1 MLKVQASQFI
11 LPKEENTTGDDAC
24 DYAILDKSL
33 LVAVLCDGVGSA
45 KKGGAAARQSVK
57 FFIDHFK
64 TRPKN
69 WDITQSLTLFTQH
82 INRLLFKE
90 SMTQY
95 EQIELLTTLCVAV
108 IEGNT
113 LYTMNLGDSRIYLLD
128 KNKELRQLSE
138 DHIMDEDNLSH
149 VLTQACGLSEHVE
162 PVITTI
168 EIEKG
173 DTLILCSDGL
183 TGLMSDENIK
193 QEVLKGVGSS
203 LIVQH
208 AAKDHKDNE
217 RDDISMQIFRV
228 EELDEM
234 HALKNLELLI
244 PQTLNKGDIFDGY
257 ELTESLMD
265 HGRIWKVRKDNEVFV
280 MKFPLATAIEDPISL
295 EEFVKE
301 AWYAKQVT
309 HKAFGDAWVPENR
322 SARYYLMELIE
333 GINLTE
339 YLKNRPITVD
349 SAIALAKFLHKA
361 EAHLLHL
368 GLVHGDIKPE
378 NIIVYKKEDEVG
390 VDFKMVDF
398 GSVVEVFEVNSRA
411 GTPSYLA
418 PERFKGQAINESTE
432 IFSIGVTLYW
442 ALTGKF
448 PYGEIEPFQTPNF
461 KQAKLPSVYNKNIPH
476 WLESI
481 IMRSIAPDSQDRYA
495 HYSEFFY
502 ELKSPDKVK
511 PYYLKDSSF
520 IEREPLLFYKIGFFI
535 LLVSNA
541 VTFVYFNL

>member
-1 MLKVQASQFI
+1 MLKVHSSQFI
-11 LPKEENTTGDDAC
+11 LPKEKNTSGDDAC
-24 DYAILDKSL
+24 DFTVLDNSV

-45 KKGGAAARQSVK
+45 RKGGAAARQSVK

-108 IEGNT
+108 IEGDT

-128 KNKELRQLSE
+128 KDKNLRQLSE
-138 DHIMDEDNLSH
+138 DHTMDEDNLSH
-149 VLTQACGLSEHVE
+149 VLTQACGLTDHVE
-162 PVITTI
+162 PVITSI
-168 EIEKG
+168 SIEKG
-173 DTLILCSDGL
+173 DTLVLCSDGL
-183 TGLMSDENIK
+183 TALMSDEEIK
-193 QEVLKGVGSS
+193 TSLLKGFGPK
-203 LIVQH
+203 LIIQG
-208 AAKDHKDNE
+208 AAKGHKDNE
-217 RDDISMQIFRV
+217 RDDISMQIFRI
-228 EELDEM
+228 EELDERY
-234 HALKNLELLI
+234 AIKNLPLLI
-244 PQTLNKGDIFDGY
+244 PQTLQAGDVFDGY
-257 ELTESLMD
+257 ELKSSMME
-265 HGRIWKVRKDNEVFV
+265 HGRIWKVEKEGKTFV
-280 MKFPLATAIEDPISL
+280 MKFPLASAVEDPIAL

-309 HKAFGDAWVPENR
+309 HKAFGHAWVPEDR
-322 SARYYLMELIE
+322 SARYYLMDLVE
-333 GINLTE
+333 GINLAE
-339 YLKNRPITVD
+339 YLKNRPLTVD
-349 SAIALAKFLHKA
+349 SALALAKFLHKA

-378 NIIVYKKEDEVG
+378 NIIVYNKEGEVG

-418 PERFKGQAINESTE
+418 PERFAGGAINESTE

-442 ALTGKF
+442 ALTGKY
-448 PYGEIEPFQTPNF
+448 PYGEIEPFQTPTF
-461 KQAKLPSVYNKNIPH
+461 KQAKSADSFNKNIPE
-476 WLESI
+476 WLNSI
-481 IMRSIAPDSQDRYA
+481 IMRAIAIDPQERYA

-502 ELKSPDKVK
+502 ELKAPEKVK
-511 PYYLKDSSF
+511 PYYPKDLTF

-535 LLVSNA
+535 LLVTNA
-541 VTFVYFNL
+541 ITFVYYN

>member
-1 MLKVQASQFI
+1 MLKVQSSQYI
-11 LPKEENTTGDDAC
+11 LPKAKDISGDDAC
-24 DYAILDKSL
+24 DFVVLDKSI
-33 LVAVLCDGVGSA
+33 LVSVLCDGVGSA
-45 KKGGAAARQSVK
+45 RKGGAAARQSVK
-57 FFIDHFK
+57 FFLDHFK

-69 WDITQSLTLFTQH
+69 WDVTQSLTLFTQH

-95 EQIELLTTLCVAV
+95 EQIELLTTLCIAV
-108 IEGNT
+108 IEGDT

-128 KNKELRQLSE
+128 KDKELRQLSE

-149 VLTQACGLSEHVE
+149 VLTQACGLSDHVE
-162 PVITTI
+162 PVITSI
-168 EIEKG
+168 GIEKG

-183 TGLMSDENIK
+183 TSLMSDEEIK
-193 QEVLKGVGSS
+193 EEVIKGLGAK
-203 LIVQH
+203 LIVH
-208 AAKDHKDNE
+208 NAAKGHKDNE
-217 RDDISMQIFRV
+217 RDDISLQIFRV

-234 HALKNLELLI
+234 YAIMNQDLPI
-244 PQTLNKGDIFDGY
+244 PQTLKKGDIIDGY
-257 ELTESLMD
+257 ELISSMME
-265 HGRIWKVRKDNEVFV
+265 HGRIWKVQKEDKTFV
-280 MKFPLATAIEDPISL
+280 MKFPMFTTEDDPIAL

-309 HKAFGDAWVPENR
+309 HKAFGHAWVPEVR
-322 SARYYLMELIE
+322 SARYYLMDLIE
-333 GINLTE
+333 GINLAE
-339 YLKNRPITVD
+339 YVKNRPITID

-378 NIIVYKKEDEVG
+378 NIIVYNKEGEVG

-398 GSVVEVFEVNSRA
+398 GSVVEVFALNSRA

-418 PERFKGQAINESTE
+418 PERFSGSAINESTE

-442 ALTGKF
+442 ALTGRF
-448 PYGEIEPFQTPNF
+448 PYGEIEPFQTPTF
-461 KQAKLPSVYNKNIPH
+461 KQAKLPSTYNKNIPH

-481 IMRSIAPDSQDRYA
+481 VMRSISPEVQGRYE

-502 ELKSPDKVK
+502 ELKSPEKVK
-511 PYYLKDSSF
+511 PYYAQDSSF
-520 IEREPLLFYKIGFFI
+520 IEREPLLFYKIGFFV
-535 LLVSNA
+535 LLLSN
-541 VTFVYFNL
+541 VISFVYFNS

>member
-1 MLKVQASQFI
+1 MLKVQSSQFI
-11 LPKEENTTGDDAC
+11 LPKEKDTSGDDAC
-24 DYAILDKSL
+24 DFTILDNSV

-45 KKGGAAARQSVK
+45 RKGGAAARQSVK

-108 IEGNT
+108 VEGDT

-128 KNKELRQLSE
+128 KEQNLKQLSE

-149 VLTQACGLSEHVE
+149 VLTQACGLTDHVE
-162 PVITTI
+162 PVITSIT
-168 EIEKG
+168 IEKG
-173 DTLILCSDGL
+173 DMLILCSDGL
-183 TGLMSDENIK
+183 TALMSDKEIK
-193 QEVLKGVGSS
+193 EALVKGFGPK
-203 LIVQH
+203 LIIQS
-208 AAKDHKDNE
+208 AAKGHKDNE
-217 RDDISMQIFRV
+217 RDDISMQIFRL
-228 EELDEM
+228 EELDER
-234 HALKNLELLI
+234 HAIKNLDLLI
-244 PQTLNKGDIFDGY
+244 PQTLKIGDTFDGY
-257 ELTESLMD
+257 ELKSSMME
-265 HGRIWKVRKDNEVFV
+265 HGRIWKVEKEGKTFV
-280 MKFPLATAIEDPISL
+280 MKFPLATAIDDPIAL

-301 AWYAKQVT
+301 AWYAKQVS
-309 HKAFGDAWVPENR
+309 HKAFGNAWVPEDR
-322 SARYYLMELIE
+322 SARYYLMDLVE
-333 GINLTE
+333 GINLAE
-339 YLKNRPITVD
+339 YVKNRPLTID
-349 SAIALAKFLHKA
+349 SALALAKFLHKA

-378 NIIVYKKEDEVG
+378 NIIIYNKEGEVG

-418 PERFKGQAINESTE
+418 PERFSGGAINETTE

-448 PYGEIEPFQTPNF
+448 PYGEIEPFQTPSF
-461 KQAKLPSVYNKNIPH
+461 KQAKSALTFNKNIPE
-476 WLESI
+476 WLNSI
-481 IMRSIAPDSQDRYA
+481 IMRSISIDSHERYS

-502 ELKSPDKVK
+502 ELKAPEKVK
-511 PYYLKDSSF
+511 PYYPKDLTF

-535 LLVSNA
+535 LLVTN
-541 VTFVYFNL
+541 VITFVYYN

>member
-1 MLKVQASQFI
+1 MLKVQSSQFI
-11 LPKEENTTGDDAC
+11 LPKAKDIQGDDAC
-24 DYAILDKSL
+24 DFAIIDNNL

-45 KKGGAAARQSVK
+45 QKGGAAARQSVK

-108 IEGNT
+108 VEGDT
-113 LYTMNLGDSRIYLLD
+113 LYTMNLGDSRIYLID
-128 KNKELRQLSE
+128 KNKEIRQLSE
-138 DHIMDEDNLSH
+138 DHTMDEDNLSH

-162 PVITTI
+162 PVITSVSI
-168 EIEKG
+168 DRG
-173 DTLILCSDGL
+173 DTIILCSDGL
-183 TGLMSDENIK
+183 TALMSNDSIEE
-193 QEVLKGVGSS
+193 EVLKGLGSK
-203 LIVQH
+203 LIVQA
-208 AAKDHKDNE
+208 AAKGHKDYD
-217 RDDISMQIFRV
+217 RDDISMQIFRI
-228 EELDEM
+228 EDLDEM
-234 HALKNLELLI
+234 HALKNLDLPI
-244 PQTLNKGDIFDGY
+244 PQTLNAGDSFDGY
-257 ELTESLMD
+257 TLVSSMME
-265 HGRIWKVRKDNEVFV
+265 HGRIWKVEKEGQTYV
-280 MKFPLATAIEDPISL
+280 MKFPMANAVDDSIAL

-309 HKAFGDAWVPENR
+309 HKAFGEAWVPEKR

-349 SAIALAKFLHKA
+349 SAITLAKFLHKA

-378 NIIVYKKEDEVG
+378 NIIVYNKEDEVG

-411 GTPSYLA
+411 GTPSFLA
-418 PERFKGQAINESTE
+418 PERFTGSAINESTE

-442 ALTGKF
+442 ALTRKF

-461 KQAKLPSVYNKNIPH
+461 KQAKLASAYNKNIPH

-481 IMRSIAPDSQDRYA
+481 IMRSIAPDASDRYA

-502 ELKSPDKVK
+502 ELKSPENVK
-511 PYYLKDSSF
+511 PYYKKDSSF

-535 LLVSNA
+535 LLM
-541 VTFVYFNL
+541 TNLISFIYYNS

>member
-1 MLKVQASQFI
+1 MLKIQSSQYI
-11 LPKEENTTGDDAC
+11 LPKEKDTTGDDAC
-24 DYAILDKSL
+24 DFIVLDKNI

-45 KKGGAAARQSVK
+45 RKGGAAARQSVK

-128 KNKELRQLSE
+128 KNKNLRQLSE

-149 VLTQACGLSEHVE
+149 VLTQACGLSDHVE
-162 PVITTI
+162 PVITSI
-168 EIEKG
+168 EVEKG
-173 DTLILCSDGL
+173 DTVILCSDGL
-183 TGLMSDENIK
+183 TALMSDDTIEE
-193 QEVLKGVGSS
+193 EVLKGLGAK
-203 LIVQH
+203 LIVQS
-208 AAKDHKDNE
+208 AAKGHKDNE
-217 RDDISMQIFRV
+217 RDDISMQIFRI

-234 HALKNLELLI
+234 YALKNLDLPI
-244 PQTLNKGDIFDGY
+244 PQTLKKGDTFDGY
-257 ELTESLMD
+257 ELTESLME
-265 HGRIWKVRKDNEVFV
+265 HGRIWKVSKEGKTFV
-280 MKFPLATAIEDPISL
+280 MKFPMTTAEDDPIAL

-309 HKAFGDAWVPENR
+309 HKAFGDAWVPEDR
-322 SARYYLMELIE
+322 SARYYLMELVE
-333 GINLTE
+333 GINLAE
-339 YLKNRPITVD
+339 YVKNRPITID

-418 PERFKGQAINESTE
+418 PERFTGQAINESTE

-461 KQAKLPSVYNKNIPH
+461 KQAKLPSTYNKNIPH
-476 WLESI
+476 WFESI
-481 IMRSIAPDSQDRYA
+481 IMRSIAPESEDRYA

-502 ELKSPDKVK
+502 ELKSPEKVK
-511 PYYLKDSSF
+511 PYYQKDSSF

-535 LLVSNA
+535 LLMTNA
-541 VTFVYFNL
+541 VTFIYFNL

>member
-1 MLKVQASQFI
+1 MLKVQSSQFI
-11 LPKEENTTGDDAC
+11 LPKAKDITGDDAC
-24 DYAILDKSL
+24 DFVIIDKSI

-45 KKGGAAARQSVK
+45 RKGGAAARQSVK

-69 WDITQSLTLFTQH
+69 WDVTQSLTLFTQH

-128 KNKELRQLSE
+128 KEKNLKQLSE
-138 DHIMDEDNLSH
+138 DHIMDEENLSH
-149 VLTQACGLSEHVE
+149 VLVQACGLTDHVD
-162 PVITTI
+162 PVITSI
-168 EIEKG
+168 EVEKG

-183 TGLMSDENIK
+183 TSLMSDDAIEEGI
-193 QEVLKGVGSS
+193 LKGLGSK
-203 LIVQH
+203 LIVQN
-208 AAKDHKDNE
+208 AAKGHKDNE
-217 RDDISMQIFRV
+217 RDDISMQIFRI

-234 HALKNLELLI
+234 HALKNLDLLI
-244 PQTLNKGDIFDGY
+244 PQSLKKGDIFDGY
-257 ELTESLMD
+257 ELTDSLME
-265 HGRIWKVRKDNEVFV
+265 HGRIWKVKKDGKTSV
-280 MKFPLATAIEDPISL
+280 MKFPMASAVEDAIAL

-309 HKAFGDAWVPENR
+309 HKAFGDAWIPENR
-322 SARYYLMELIE
+322 SARYYLMELVE
-333 GINLTE
+333 GIDLAE
-339 YLKNRPITVD
+339 YVKNRPITID

-378 NIIVYKKEDEVG
+378 NIIVYNKEGEVG

-398 GSVVEVFEVNSRA
+398 GSVVEIFEVNSRA

-418 PERFKGQAINESTE
+418 PERFTGQAINETTE

-448 PYGEIEPFQTPNF
+448 PYGEIEPFQSPTF
-461 KQAKLPSVYNKNIPH
+461 RQAKLPSTYNKNIPH
-476 WLESI
+476 WFESV
-481 IMRSIAPDSQDRYA
+481 IMRSIAPDVEDRYA

-502 ELKSPDKVK
+502 
-511 PYYLKDSSF
+511 
-520 IEREPLLFYKIGFFI
+520 
-535 LLVSNA
+535 
-541 VTFVYFNL
+541 

>member
-1 MLKVQASQFI
+1 MLKLQSSQFI
-11 LPKEENTTGDDAC
+11 LPKAKDTTGDDAC
-24 DYAILDKSL
+24 DFAILNNSL

-45 KKGGAAARQSVK
+45 RKGGAAARQSVK

-108 IEGNT
+108 IEGDT
-113 LYTMNLGDSRIYLLD
+113 LYTMNLGDSRVYLLD
-128 KNKELRQLSE
+128 DNRQIKQLTH
-138 DHIMDEDNLSH
+138 DHTMDEEHLSH
-149 VLTQACGLSEHVE
+149 VLTQACGLTDHVE
-162 PVITTI
+162 PLISSTKI
-168 EIEKG
+168 KKG

-183 TGLMSDENIK
+183 TALMNDDEIASQVSRGLTAK
-193 QEVLKGVGSS
+193 
-203 LIVQH
+203 LIVLD
-208 AAKDHKDNE
+208 AAIEHKDNE
-217 RDDISMQIFRV
+217 RDDISMQVFRI
-228 EELDEM
+228 EELDEI
-234 HALKNLELLI
+234 HALKNRDLLI
-244 PQTLNKGDIFDGY
+244 PQTLKAGDTFDGY
-257 ELTESLMD
+257 ELLSSIAE
-265 HGRIWKVRKDNEVFV
+265 HKRIWKVKKESKTFV
-280 MKFPLATAIEDPISL
+280 MKFPMAQAIDDPLAL

-301 AWYAKQVT
+301 AWYAKQVH
-309 HKAFGDAWVPENR
+309 HKAFGEAWVPQER

-333 GINLTE
+333 GINLAE
-339 YLKNRPITVD
+339 YVKNRPITVD

-378 NIIVYKKEDEVG
+378 NIIVYKKEGEVG

-398 GSVVEVFEVNSRA
+398 GSVVEIFSLNSRA

-418 PERFKGQAINESTE
+418 PERFSGHAINEATE
-432 IFSIGVTLYW
+432 IFSIGITLYW
-442 ALTGKF
+442 ALTGRF
-448 PYGEIEPFQTPNF
+448 PYGEIEPFQTPSF
-461 KQAKLPSVYNKNIPH
+461 KQAKLPSLYNKNIPL

-481 IMRSIAPDSQDRYA
+481 VMRAIAIDTKERYA
-495 HYSEFFY
+495 HYSELFY
-502 ELKSPDKVK
+502 ELKSPEKVK
-511 PYYLKDSSF
+511 PYYASNLTF

-535 LLVSNA
+535 LLATNVI
-541 VTFVYFNL
+541 TFVYYN